1 MTALSTVQCLVLSG
15 GLVLAAALLVLAAF
29 VDRERDRFR
38 ARLLGV
44 VRQASERKAQNR
56 SATVPAAKPLRES
69 AIALLRRVT
78 LLSARLPLVGKKD
91 QEDIRRLLVR
101 AGIRGA
107 GIRGKESV
115 ALFVAAKLLCFAAG
129 ALLAVTAQLVLR
141 TEVAPMMALA
151 ATGFSGFVGGLV
163 PEAVLQRRGRTRR
176 AAIEAALP
184 DALDLLI
191 ICANAGYGLDV
202 SIQRVGREIARFF
215 PDLADELAVTAN
227 EMQLLSDR
235 RDALDNLVERTNVP
249 AIRSLVVTLLQA
261 QRYGTPLTQALR
273 TLAREERNARIL
285 ALEERAAR
293 IPALISLPLMVL
305 IMPAVLI
312 VVAGPAFIDIMKGL

>member
-1 MTALSTVQCLVLSG
+1 MTAPSALQCLVLSG
-15 GLVLAAALLVLAAF
+15 GLILTAVLLALAAV

-44 VRQASERKAQNR
+44 VRQASEQR
-56 SATVPAAKPLRES
+56 ATSRNSTAAAVKPLRLS
-69 AIALLRRVT
+69 VIALLRRVM
-78 LLSARLPLVGKKD
+78 LLSARLPLVRKKD

-101 AGIRGA
+101 AGIRG
-107 GIRGKESV
+107 KESV
-115 ALFVAAKLLCFAAG
+115 ALFVAAKLLGFGVG
-129 ALLAVTAQLVLR
+129 ALLAGSAQLVLQ
-141 TEVAPMMALA
+141 TEIAPMMALA
-151 ATGFSGFVGGLV
+151 ATLFSGFVGGLV
-163 PEAVLQRRGRTRR
+163 PEAALQRRGRTRR

-235 RDALDNLVERTNVP
+235 REALDNLVERTNVP

-273 TLAREERNARIL
+273 TLAREERSARIL

>member
-1 MTALSTVQCLVLSG
+1 MTPFSALQCFVLSG
-15 GLVLAAALLVLAAF
+15 GLFLVAALLALAAF
-29 VDRERDRFR
+29 VDRDRDRFR

-44 VRQASERKAQNR
+44 VRQATERG
-56 SATVPAAKPLRES
+56 ATERDRTAPAAKPLRE
-69 AIALLRRVT
+69 AVITLLRRVM
-78 LLSARLPLVGKKD
+78 LLSVRLPLVGKSD

-101 AGIRGA
+101 AGIRG
-107 GIRGKESV
+107 KESG
-115 ALFVAAKLLCFAAG
+115 ALFVAAKLLGFGVG
-129 ALLAVTAQLVLR
+129 ALLAVSAQLLLE
-141 TEVAPMMALA
+141 TGAAPMAALA
-151 ATGFSGFVGGLV
+151 ATVFSGFVGGLV
-163 PEAVLQRRGRTRR
+163 PEAALRRRVAARR

-215 PDLADELAVTAN
+215 PDLSDELAVVAN

-235 RDALDNLVERTNVP
+235 REALDNLVERTNVP